1 MKLKLTFSLLIILLV
16 ISCSNKNERDYQ
28 KPNRVVIAGKVLNFN
43 PKLLSVKFNVNRI
56 GFNSIHIEADL
67 DNEGNFL
74 TTFNSYTPTDVWIR
88 YKEDFLVLT
97 HPGDSLYIEF
107 IGNSQKRTDVF
118 KTIKFGGKEAK
129 INREA
134 AELQSRYYSLAYTDP
149 NEMKK
154 AITDYNAYDFR
165 SYLDSNQTSI
175 NSLFEQFV
183 TDVNP
188 GNETKIWAKEFLNSH
203 TPILLSFY
211 PLHQYYNNLPM
222 DSLHLPDG
230 FFNPILTRSPVDK
243 SMFISGYAM
252 SNYLNN
258 YLSAYVREYKL
269 VQRAKQIDN
278 ASGGKKKDG
287 KTYDSLFVY
296 GLMNSTSDTL
306 LKQMLLTELFSE
318 RINYKF
324 DIETFEKYQ
333 EVAKKNI
340 KEPFLWEPLYELY
353 QLNKQ
358 KSEDQLSSSKINK
371 VSKTSDFN
379 ILDSIIGS
387 NKGKV
392 IYLDCWA
399 TWCGPCIA
407 EMPNSKVL
415 MEELQDKEVVFAFLC
430 LHSEKK
436 DWQPTI
442 DKIHI
447 GGQHYF
453 LSKKQSMDFAKF
465 YAING
470 VPNYMLIDKKGNIV
484 EQGTDLRPNVVKEKI
499 EKLLKK

>member
-1 MKLKLTFSLLIILLV
+1 MDSLRLP
-16 ISCSNKNERDYQ
+16 SGY
-28 KPNRVVIAGKVLNFN
+28 
-43 PKLLSVKFNVNRI
+43 
-56 GFNSIHIEADL
+56 FNSI
-67 DNEGNFL
+67 
-74 TTFNSYTPTDVWIR
+74 
-88 YKEDFLVLT
+88 
-97 HPGDSLYIEF
+97 
-107 IGNSQKRTDVF
+107 
-118 KTIKFGGKEAK
+118 
-129 INREA
+129 
-134 AELQSRYYSLAYTDP
+134 
-149 NEMKK
+149 
-154 AITDYNAYDFR
+154 
-165 SYLDSNQTSI
+165 
-175 NSLFEQFV
+175 
-183 TDVNP
+183 
-188 GNETKIWAKEFLNSH
+188 
-203 TPILLSFY
+203 
-211 PLHQYYNNLPM
+211 
-222 DSLHLPDG
+222 
-230 FFNPILTRSPVDK
+230 LTRPPVDN

-252 SNYLNN
+252 SNYLKN

-278 ASGGKKKDG
+278 ASGREKKYG

-318 RINYKF
+318 RINYGF

-333 EVAKKNI
+333 EVAKRNI

-353 QLNKQ
+353 RINKQ
-358 KSEDQLSSSKINK
+358 KSEDQLNSYKINK
-371 VSKTSDFN
+371 DSKTSDFN
-379 ILDSIIGS
+379 ILDSIIVT

-407 EMPNSKVL
+407 EMKNSKVL
-415 MEELQDKEVVFAFLC
+415 MEEIHDKEVVFAFLC

-442 DKIHI
+442 DKLHI
-447 GGQHYF
+447 GGQQYF
-453 LSKKQSMDFAKF
+453 LSKKQSLDFAKF

-499 EKLLKK
+499 EELLK